1 MLGTFAVRV
10 VRIKARCSSSSMLVS
25 WSRVV
30 EQYGG
35 AVLWSGIVEQYC
47 GVVLWS
53 SSVDQYALWGV
64 IVEQRYGAVPL

>member
-1 MLGTFAVRV
+1 M
-10 VRIKARCSSSSMLVS
+10 
-25 WSRVV
+25 V

>member
-1 MLGTFAVRV
+1 
-10 VRIKARCSSSSMLVS
+10 MLVS